1 VAVARR
7 IINNRTYFFYA
18 DDMGSPAHE
27 RKVKD
32 LLSTAQTD
40 SIFNPQDSI
49 WVSCNNIC
57 YRPHSNE
64 CGPRSLLALAV
75 MLTHPNPCQNML
87 IPYMHQNITQEAR
100 LWVASLILQGKID
113 INTHHPPVTQNIR
126 WSSLSIPYS
135 FIEWNDSLNSN
146 IQHPTT
152 NSLQD
157 RNVDGSS
164 PTNTSDSSSRE
175 DSIVPG
181 TPSSRT
187 QPKNQPITPQKM

>member
-1 VAVARR
+1 MAVARR
-7 IINNRTYFFYA
+7 IINNRTYFFCA
-18 DDMGSPAHE
+18 DDMGGPANE

-126 WSSLSIPYS
+126 WSSLSIPYYGYARADRKTAGRES
-135 FIEWNDSLNSN
+135 ITAKLVANLIFLKTGFLYRIDTKFFEKNFLIKLKNISQLGMSTLYKDS
-146 IQHPTT
+146 
-152 NSLQD
+152 
-157 RNVDGSS
+157 
-164 PTNTSDSSSRE
+164 
-175 DSIVPG
+175 
-181 TPSSRT
+181 
-187 QPKNQPITPQKM
+187 